1 MEVEDALEELRI
13 QPVPIVVNDGFKLPI
28 DNEENDYEYQDDEE
42 ENARQNDYNEENSE
56 EEEDES
62 IGKETSSP
70 IKKLSDLKRSFI
82 PELKK
87 IPERKLSPLLDRTE
101 RDILWNNGL
110 GHSLD
115 SK

>member
-1 MEVEDALEELRI
+1 M
-13 QPVPIVVNDGFKLPI
+13 
-28 DNEENDYEYQDDEE
+28 
-42 ENARQNDYNEENSE
+42 
-56 EEEDES
+56 
-62 IGKETSSP
+62 GKEASSP
-70 IKKLSDLKRSFI
+70 IKKLADLKHSFI